1 MKKIITRSL
10 YHILLWFIALI
21 FFSPVLWI
29 FISAFKSKD
38 VLLSIPPKWAF
49 APTFDNF
56 IATFTG
62 NQFGPNL
69 VNSVA
74 ISFSA
79 VLIAL
84 VVSFLAAY
92 SFSRYKPKGTDFMM
106 FLLLSM
112 RMVPGAACVVPL
124 YLMYAAFGWTN
135 SHLSIILF
143 YTMFSIPFSV
153 WILKGY
159 IDGVSVRF
167 DETVL
172 VCGGSRWQVMMN
184 VVLPQ
189 VKPGL
194 VAAFIFNMVFVWN
207 EFLFNFILGG
217 KNVTTIPVSLANG
230 LYTSLGV
237 DWPFIASAAL
247 IYTVPLIVVVFL
259 FQKYLLIG
267 MTFGTVRGEV

>member
-1 MKKIITRSL
+1 MKKKITRNLYFLSL
-10 YHILLWFIALI
+10 WMVTLL
-21 FFSPVLWI
+21 FFFPVLWI
-29 FISAFKSKD
+29 FVSAFKSKD
-38 VLLSIPPKWAF
+38 ILLSIPPKWLF
-49 APTFDNF
+49 NLSFDNF
-56 IATFTG
+56 TTTFMS
-62 NQFGPNL
+62 NQFGRNL
-69 VNSVA
+69 VNSFV
-74 ISFSA
+74 ISFTA
-79 VLIAL
+79 VFIAL
-84 VVSFLAAY
+84 MVSFFAAY
-92 SFSRYKPKGTDFMM
+92 SFSRFRPKGTDFMM

-112 RMVPGAACVVPL
+112 RMVPGAASVVPL
-124 YLMYAAFGWTN
+124 YLMYVAFGWTN
-135 SHLSIILF
+135 LYFGMILF
-143 YTMFSIPFSV
+143 YTTFSIPFSV

-172 VCGGSRWQVMMN
+172 VSGGSRWQVMMN

-217 KNVTTIPVSLANG
+217 ARVSTIPVSLSIG

-237 DWPFIASAAL
+237 DWPFIASAAF
-247 IYTVPLIVVVFL
+247 IYTLPLIVVVFF